1 MKKIGFVLILII
13 LFAPATAYAKRGCCS
28 HHGGVSGC
36 SSSGRQICNDGTL
49 SPTCT
54 CTPRVTYIYGC
65 MDKTARNY
73 NSKANKNDG
82 SCVYDVYGCMDKTAR
97 NYNSKANKNDGSC
110 VYDIYGCMDKTAR
123 NYNSKANIDD
133 GSCVYDIYGCMD
145 KTARNYNSKANIDDG
160 SCRFNDNYDSKKSVN
175 YTSSKRD
182 KLIAIGVIIN
192 IIYFFVYLFMKKDK
206 I

>member
-13 LFAPATAYAKRGCCS
+13 LFAPATTYAKRGCCS

-82 SCVYDVYGCMDKTAR
+82 SCVYDVYGCIDKTAR
-97 NYNSKANKNDGSC
+97 NYNSKANKN
-110 VYDIYGCMDKTAR
+110 
-123 NYNSKANIDD
+123 D

>member
-73 NSKANKNDG
+73 NSKAN
-82 SCVYDVYGCMDKTAR
+82 
-97 NYNSKANKNDGSC
+97 
-110 VYDIYGCMDKTAR
+110 
-123 NYNSKANIDD
+123 
-133 GSCVYDIYGCMD
+133 
-145 KTARNYNSKANIDDG
+145 IDDG
-160 SCRFNDNYDSKKSVN
+160 SCRFDDNYDSKKSVN

-192 IIYFFVYLFMKKDK
+192 IIYFFIYLFMKKDK

>member
-65 MDKTARNY
+65 MDKTAI
-73 NSKANKNDG
+73 
-82 SCVYDVYGCMDKTAR
+82 

-110 VYDIYGCMDKTAR
+110 VYDIYGCMDKTA
-123 NYNSKANIDD
+123 I
-133 GSCVYDIYGCMD
+133 
-145 KTARNYNSKANIDDG
+145 NYNSKANIDDG
-160 SCRFNDNYDSKKSVN
+160 SCRFDDNDSKKSVN

-192 IIYFFVYLFMKKDK
+192 IIYFFIYLFMKKDK